1 MLKKKRLLTAIMIMS
16 FVLMAV
22 LPAAAL
28 EVKVQTPNI
37 PAALPFFWMQ
47 EEAELP
53 AAIDLNINLSPNH
66 QRGISLLGQNNIDFL
81 VTGSNV
87 GANAYNRGLNIK
99 MLNVNTWGIDYLLT
113 NSFQADSWRD
123 LKGKD
128 LVLPLQGGPLDFLA
142 RYLASENGLNPEED
156 LNLVYRPLP
165 GAAKSFMAGEFD
177 AIILPEP
184 LAAVSLARGKNAELS
199 MDIQKEWAEI
209 HGDDRIP
216 FVALFASGKFTEEYP
231 QFTDIINGYYK
242 QGVEWI
248 NNNPTA
254 AAELASR
261 HFNMPAPLLKKS
273 FSRVNL
279 NIYSDAETR
288 DLIELYFGEILEMY
302 PELIGGN
309 LPDEEFY
316 Y

>member
-1 MLKKKRLLTAIMIMS
+1 MLKKKRLLTAILI
-16 FVLMAV
+16 FTFIFTAV

-28 EVKVQTPNI
+28 EVKVQTPNV

-53 AAIDLNINLSPNH
+53 AAIDLSINLSPNH
-66 QRGISLLGQNNIDFL
+66 QRGISLLGQNNIDL
-81 VTGSNV
+81 LITGSNV

-113 NSFQADSWRD
+113 NDFKADNWQD
-123 LKGKD
+123 LMGKD
-128 LVLPLQGGPLDFLA
+128 LALPLQGGPLDFLA
-142 RYLASENGLNPEED
+142 RYLASENGLDPEED
-156 LNLVYRPLP
+156 LNLVYRSLP
-165 GAAKSFMAGEFD
+165 GSAQLFMSGELD

-184 LAAVSLARGKNAELS
+184 LATVSLNKGENAELS
-199 MDIQKEWAEI
+199 MDIQQEWANI

-216 FVALFASGKFTEEYP
+216 FIALFASGDFTEEYP

-242 QGVEWI
+242 QGVEWV
-248 NNNPTA
+248 NNNPEA

-261 HFNMPAPLLKKS
+261 HFNMPAPILKQS
-273 FSRVNL
+273 FTRVNL
-279 NIYSDAETR
+279 NIYSDTESR
-288 DLIELYFGEILEMY
+288 ELIGLYFSEMLDMY
-302 PELIGGN
+302 PELLGGS